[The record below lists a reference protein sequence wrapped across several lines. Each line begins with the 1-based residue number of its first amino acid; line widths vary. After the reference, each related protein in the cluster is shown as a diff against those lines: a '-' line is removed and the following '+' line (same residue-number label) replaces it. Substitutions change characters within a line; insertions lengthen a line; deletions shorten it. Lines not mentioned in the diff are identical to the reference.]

1 MPMNIEFDMAA
12 AKRRSPRVLNCCYN
26 RGHYIALEGEGPGL
40 SAAEGY
46 RCLQP
51 CLDPN
56 YACSHVERLNMQRHT
71 LELQQK
77 ILEML
82 QAEVRS

>member
-1 MPMNIEFDMAA
+1 MPYNIEFDMAA
-12 AKRRSPRVLNCCYN
+12 AKRRSPRLLNCCYT
-26 RGHYIALEGEGPGL
+26 RGHYIALEGE
-40 SAAEGY
+40 EF

-82 QAEVRS
+82 QAGVRS